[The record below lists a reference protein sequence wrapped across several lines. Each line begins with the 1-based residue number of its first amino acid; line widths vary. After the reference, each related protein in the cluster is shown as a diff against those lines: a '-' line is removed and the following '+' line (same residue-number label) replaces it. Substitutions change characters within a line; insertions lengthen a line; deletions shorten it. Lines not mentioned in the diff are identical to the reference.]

1 MPPLLKLRTQAVV
14 GHSGKHVLAAE
25 SIGTGEWASGRLQ
38 QHQYYTVI
46 LQRPARF
53 YSLGM
58 VIAKTADNRGILIC
72 AVNGGLAGDWNE
84 TAEHWQELQSED
96 VIVEVNGITGHSEE
110 LLRRCREDMTLE
122 LRVQRTGGPGSSS
135 ERAAAAACG
144 FMVESGEALEEAAP
158 EGGDDAGEGR
168 HKRSSFNLRSLQ
180 PLSTWDRLH
189 ICKPSHVIKSNLDDI
204 DLVPPPSS
212 LREMGSTASS
222 SSSAP
227 PCGGGRRSAAAAEA
241 FGGMPAAETGR
252 MLGLGVKL
260 SKSMP
265 VEPPRGATDDDKPI
279 LDVDLDEPMR
289 AGNTGAL
296 SCWRDG
302 VCSKCCTVSLRLPPY
317 GGSGLGALLLQE
329 FIGPA
334 RAFDLTGFYPNKL
347 SI

>member
-144 FMVESGEALEEAAP
+144 FMVPTYGKLVHIDFGRQPQRKGVDRQVRAVTMVVNKQFKNCRCVTSDARASTTLEYLGSATHLQAVP
-158 EGGDDAGEGR
+158 R
-168 HKRSSFNLRSLQ
+168 HKEQPRRHRS
-180 PLSTWDRLH
+180 
-189 ICKPSHVIKSNLDDI
+189 
-204 DLVPPPSS
+204 
-212 LREMGSTASS
+212 GSTAI
-222 SSSAP
+222 
-227 PCGGGRRSAAAAEA
+227 
-241 FGGMPAAETGR
+241 
-252 MLGLGVKL
+252 
-260 SKSMP
+260 KS
-265 VEPPRGATDDDKPI
+265 
-279 LDVDLDEPMR
+279 
-289 AGNTGAL
+289 
-296 SCWRDG
+296 
-302 VCSKCCTVSLRLPPY
+302 
-317 GGSGLGALLLQE
+317 
-329 FIGPA
+329 
-334 RAFDLTGFYPNKL
+334 
-347 SI
+347 